1 MCVGTMI
8 ETRACWLHPSSYS
21 ESTCLTSAA
30 RSSLTTPPM
39 SRRTCAYS
47 RDATVMLRQ
56 RVGAGRPKLRLFVA
70 VKELHHRGLLLEP
83 IPGRGKNH
91 DAVPH
96 LERPTTSL
104 VKVCRVSAYTISAA
118 SRAASRLHRLVLAI
132 YLATSRPT
140 RSPISAAP
148 PVGLI
153 QRVATLGLDV
163 QLGRHAVELVEPHRL
178 DLSVLEAHLRR
189 RAPRRLRGTRLHH
202 SPRSP
207 ASEPP

>member
-8 ETRACWLHPSSYS
+8 ETRACRLHSSSYS

-30 RSSLTTPPM
+30 GSSLTTPPM
-39 SRRTCAYS
+39 SRRTCAHS
-47 RDATVMLRQ
+47 RDVTVLLRQ
-56 RVGAGRPKLRLFVA
+56 GAGVGRPKLRLSVA
-70 VKELHHRGLLLEP
+70 IIELHHRGLLSEP
-83 IPGRGKNH
+83 ALGRGKHH
-91 DAVPH
+91 DSVPL

-148 PVGLI
+148 PLGLI

-163 QLGRHAVELVEPHRL
+163 LLGHRAVELVEPHRL
-178 DLSVLEAHLRR
+178 DLSVREAHLRR
-189 RAPRRLRGTRLHH
+189 RAPRRLRFTRLHH